1 MVKGRKYP
9 AESGNHRDL
18 DLGQEY
24 RAVRRVRFVPYHP
37 AFGGLREKRGVPQMT
52 KLRHILR
59 DKAGNGFPLVVAIT
73 LALVIIL
80 CGVMEFFRL
89 NVIAAGVKEALE
101 DTIIVTVNDNYA
113 DVYHGVREGYSGGY
127 QPDGSSF
134 SYSVKTGDIYGYM
147 DGLLGTKNVG
157 GSHVKYAG
165 DALEYR
171 LSGLDVTIR
180 NAPLAPSSPKN
191 AQRFEAD
198 AVIWL
203 EVPVYFGGKELAPMK
218 IKLKVQA
225 GYTEVF

>member
-1 MVKGRKYP
+1 MVKDRHYP
-9 AESGNHRDL
+9 AESGNHRHP
-18 DLGQEY
+18 DLGQEH
-24 RAVRRVRFVPYHP
+24 RAVRRVRFVPDHP
-37 AFGGLREKRGVPQMT
+37 A
-52 KLRHILR
+52 
-59 DKAGNGFPLVVAIT
+59 
-73 LALVIIL
+73 
-80 CGVMEFFRL
+80 
-89 NVIAAGVKEALE
+89 
-101 DTIIVTVNDNYA
+101 VNDNYA

-134 SYSVKTGDIYGYM
+134 SYSVNTGDIYSYM
-147 DGLLGTKNVG
+147 DGVLGTEDVR

-180 NAPLAPSSPKN
+180 NAPLAPSYPKN

-198 AVIWL
+198 AVILL

>member
-1 MVKGRKYP
+1 M
-9 AESGNHRDL
+9 
-18 DLGQEY
+18 
-24 RAVRRVRFVPYHP
+24 
-37 AFGGLREKRGVPQMT
+37 
-52 KLRHILR
+52 
-59 DKAGNGFPLVVAIT
+59 
-73 LALVIIL
+73 
-80 CGVMEFFRL
+80 
-89 NVIAAGVKEALE
+89 
-101 DTIIVTVNDNYA
+101 
-113 DVYHGVREGYSGGY
+113 SGGY

-134 SYSVKTGDIYGYM
+134 SYSVNTGDIYGYM
-147 DGLLGTKNVG
+147 DGVLGMEAIG
-157 GSHVKYAG
+157 GRHVKYAG

-218 IKLKVQA
+218 IRLKVQA